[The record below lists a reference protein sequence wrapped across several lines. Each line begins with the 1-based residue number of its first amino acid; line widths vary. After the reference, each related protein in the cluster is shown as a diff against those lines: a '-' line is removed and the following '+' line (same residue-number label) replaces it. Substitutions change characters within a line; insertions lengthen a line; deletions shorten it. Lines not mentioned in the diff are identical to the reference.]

1 MRGRRIAIATLL
13 AVLSGAVAAGSA
25 QACSCARTSPA
36 QSLAAADAAIVGR
49 LLGVAPHGPGR
60 AEYRYRVVRVYR
72 GARGIRAGEVLGV
85 LSGRDS
91 AGCALPTRT
100 GRNYGLFLIGDRGRW
115 ASGICGVLAPRRLW
129 LATQGASASASKAGA
144 APLHCAT

>member
-1 MRGRRIAIATLL
+1 VRGRRIAIAALL
-13 AVLSGAVAAGSA
+13 FVSVGAAGA
-25 QACSCARTSPA
+25 GDAVACSCAPATPA

-72 GARGIRAGEVLGV
+72 GPDEVHPGTVLRV

-91 AGCALPTRT
+91 AGCALPTRS
-100 GRNYGLFLIGDRGRW
+100 GRNYGLFLLGDRGRW

-129 LATQGASASASKAGA
+129 QAAQGASASRAGDGRAGIGCAS
-144 APLHCAT
+144 